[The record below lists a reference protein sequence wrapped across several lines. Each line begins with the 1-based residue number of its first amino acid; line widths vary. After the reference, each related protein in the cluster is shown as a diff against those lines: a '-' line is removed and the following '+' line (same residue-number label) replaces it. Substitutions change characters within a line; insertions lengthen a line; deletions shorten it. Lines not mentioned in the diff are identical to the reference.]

1 MFSHILYWFVHLF
14 LTLLLDNRTSTLR
27 YKFVTYFLT
36 LKGYQRSL
44 HIDLI
49 LHYFY
54 LLKYQFLI
62 AVFLNFS
69 IDEDIRLSKSEI
81 HGSDY
86 HLVDADLSILS
97 QVEKK
102 LHESGID
109 KNLPTLFM
117 AECVLVYIDNLKT
130 KELLKWI
137 ADQFPVAMFINYEQV
152 RNWKPYGISLK
163 VLIYF

>member
-1 MFSHILYWFVHLF
+1 M
-14 LTLLLDNRTSTLR
+14 LDNRTSTLR

-36 LKGYQRSL
+36 FKGYQRSL

-62 AVFLNFS
+62 AVFFKFS

-152 RNWKPYGISLK
+152 RN
-163 VLIYF
+163 

>member
-1 MFSHILYWFVHLF
+1 M
-14 LTLLLDNRTSTLR
+14 LDNRTSTLR

-36 LKGYQRSL
+36 FKGYQRSL

-62 AVFLNFS
+62 AVFKNFS

-152 RNWKPYGISLK
+152 RN
-163 VLIYF
+163 

>member
-1 MFSHILYWFVHLF
+1 M
-14 LTLLLDNRTSTLR
+14 LDNRTSTLR

-36 LKGYQRSL
+36 FKGYQRFL

-54 LLKYQFLI
+54 FLKYQFLI
-62 AVFLNFS
+62 AFFFNFS

-152 RNWKPYGISLK
+152 RY
-163 VLIYF
+163 

>member
-1 MFSHILYWFVHLF
+1 M
-14 LTLLLDNRTSTLR
+14 LDNRTSTLR
-27 YKFVTYFLT
+27 YKFITYFLT
-36 LKGYQRSL
+36 FKGYQRSL

-62 AVFLNFS
+62 AVFFNFS

-152 RNWKPYGISLK
+152 RN
-163 VLIYF
+163 

>member
-1 MFSHILYWFVHLF
+1 M
-14 LTLLLDNRTSTLR
+14 LDNRTSTLR

-36 LKGYQRSL
+36 FKGYQRSL

-54 LLKYQFLI
+54 FLKYQFLI
-62 AVFLNFS
+62 AFFFNFS

-152 RNWKPYGISLK
+152 RN
-163 VLIYF
+163 

>member
-1 MFSHILYWFVHLF
+1 M
-14 LTLLLDNRTSTLR
+14 LDNRTTTLR
-27 YKFVTYFLT
+27 YKFITYFLT
-36 LKGYQRSL
+36 FKGYQRSL

-62 AVFLNFS
+62 AVFFKFS

-152 RNWKPYGISLK
+152 RN
-163 VLIYF
+163 